1 MYQINVTIF
10 ILLYSRSP
18 KLNVR
23 VIWLQYLSP
32 HWSPVLIQLICL
44 ARKYPSSLTPPCAFL
59 LKLCAQSKRQ
69 SSLIE
74 EDWSSVKGSCANYPT
89 RTSKQTLKISR
100 TFSSCKNETLHPVN
114 NSPSPSASN
123 PFNHHSTFLLSFL
136 IFVFPFKER
145 LWFYWGYI
153 KLTSIQITISG
164 EGHIC
169 PWNSNLLHLQKCES
183 SKPDKHKIQ
192 LSKQPAK
199 STSKCCWRKHLF
211 HKLLRRNQL
220 KLYQLKLYQPICL
233 KNKLPGLIWGF
244 TISLEC
250 SCPLE

>member
-1 MYQINVTIF
+1 MTWKRKSENTWRMWEWSGFDICHPIDLWGWF
-10 ILLYSRSP
+10 SWSG
-18 KLNVR
+18 
-23 VIWLQYLSP
+23 WLCGCP
-32 HWSPVLIQLICL
+32 FP
-44 ARKYPSSLTPPCAFL
+44 PSSFHVCLSWSYTLSWRGQP
-59 LKLCAQSKRQ
+59 
-69 SSLIE
+69 SLIE

-114 NSPSPSASN
+114 NSPSPSPSN

-169 PWNSNLLHLQKCES
+169 PWNSNQLHLQKCES
-183 SKPDKHKIQ
+183 SKPDKHKTQ

-211 HKLLRRNQL
+211 HKLLRRNQ
-220 KLYQLKLYQPICL
+220 P
-233 KNKLPGLIWGF
+233 
-244 TISLEC
+244 
-250 SCPLE
+250 